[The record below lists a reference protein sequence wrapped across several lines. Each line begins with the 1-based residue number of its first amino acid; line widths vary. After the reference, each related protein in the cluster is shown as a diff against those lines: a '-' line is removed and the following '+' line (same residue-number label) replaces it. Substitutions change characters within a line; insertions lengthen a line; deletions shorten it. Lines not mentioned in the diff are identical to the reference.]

1 MTSMGLATSLQ
12 MPAIRASR
20 RLKTIPV
27 PPLVLVTTLLVLA
40 ASHGQANA
48 ANATN
53 STSSNSSS
61 GGEGGGAGVVWK
73 LEEGRVVNPGFT
85 KSRTTDN
92 PEWLANLQAGLFIN
106 CGGPNVT
113 TLWFADSTA
122 ITWTS
127 DAPLMTLGAPFT
139 ITPAAAGNRSNSNS
153 NNSSSAPLVGIPPL
167 AGVQRNGSSSAAGN
181 GTTGRSNSSIVISVI
196 STASNTAAN
205 GTATI
210 NTSTTNGTATN
221 GTAINS
227 PTSNSTATTSSPP
240 APAPSPTPPSIP
252 LPSSKNNT
260 TVSKPIVT
268 IPITPPSTEAKSLLT
283 FSDPSLAL
291 MAPVFESARAFNAQ
305 DGLTLW
311 YSLPVPE
318 PAYYVVRL
326 YFAELVNRVSG
337 ARRFNVSVEGTE
349 VLPAFAIGQRFP
361 TVDRTRAAAAG
372 AAGGGFG
379 RGFSGI
385 SAAEVVSTVTN
396 SDLVSIASSSTPAA
410 GSGSN
415 TSANTSANISTR
427 LTNKRR
433 NNRSI
438 SSSANSS
445 ANSTSSSANSTSSSS
460 NNSNSNSTS
469 SSGGAMEGDV
479 VRGHVVEVYV
489 PVTDGSVDV
498 FFTSGDIG
506 DPIISAISVLECP
519 KGMYNLTAPNSTAV
533 LASLYHIGAGLPP
546 NSFFL
551 DVIGRSWL
559 PDTPYLAAP
568 SPANTIIVDNT
579 PGGYTSLFS
588 VENADNPNMPPDAV
602 FTKWRTTVNG
612 HETEPQARFKAH
624 TLQYVF
630 PVPPSTPL
638 AVFLGFRDGLF
649 DFPGARFLQVFV
661 DGQLTLKPFDAF
673 APPATYLSK
682 ELYVTSNASG
692 FLTIEIANAN
702 YTGFTWDAFVNSLE
716 IFHVL
721 QWEEGRETAFKAT
734 LQAEQ
739 QQADPTVVVQ
749 SVWRGILL
757 GVASAAMV
765 LAVALAV
772 LIGMRWL
779 NARREAAAAAEAEK
793 EKLLGARP
801 RSRFNR
807 RANATGSVSY
817 MGSSFGGGMNGNSGG
832 SSGGGAGSMAV
843 SAFGAHCFTWEEMRV
858 ATNDFAPANVIG
870 KGGFGQVFRGQLE
883 SGHMVAVKRL
893 DVGSDQGEKEFVTE
907 VELLTRLHHRH
918 LVSLIGFCEED
929 DQRLMLVYEYVPNG
943 TLRHAL
949 HDADK
954 AREMTWNLRL
964 RVALGAARG
973 IEYLHRGA
981 LPPVI
986 HRDIKTTNILLDYQ
1000 MNAKVADFGLS
1011 RLAQQAVS
1019 GTHLDLISTN
1029 VKGTMGYLD
1038 PNYYTKQQLTEKSD
1052 VYSFGVILLELISGK
1067 VPIWMEPRA
1076 PPATATAAAD
1086 AAGAAGDAGDG
1097 GAAAGEGSSC
1107 DDSAAG
1113 TAAGAAA
1120 GGDGGGRGGGGV
1132 EERQLHD
1139 MDSDDDDEDDDED
1152 RLMNLV
1158 EWASPRIEAGRVDVV
1173 AARELQAASEA
1184 VLQSMQAVGELAL
1197 ACLEMQARNRPTM
1210 SQVVRQLEEIQLAL
1224 AEEDEESA
1232 QMLPLSTASPS
1243 AAAAANLGTSLI
1255 ASGIPPPLPL
1265 PTVDE
1270 DASADFSHPSAAS
1283 NSNVS
1288 ASNRASPRISP
1299 RSPCNGVDGA
1309 GSGGFT
1315 SPRGPHKP
1323 EGSAGGG
1330 FGAGAIKSPHPLIT
1344 SPHSPAQLNRTS
1356 SLPSPSSSHPHAL
1369 SPKTALSPSS
1379 KPAAWANQCWP
1390 RGTGSR
1396 ANSSS
1401 SKGKEKWAGAAG
1413 ENGALE
1419 QEGERMEEV
1428 EVGQE
1433 GEQVEIQSPI
1443 IESDQAPLKSAK
1455 RFLLKPGGL
1464 NSSIGNRSLDLGTRG
1479 R

>member
-1 MTSMGLATSLQ
+1 
-12 MPAIRASR
+12 
-20 RLKTIPV
+20 
-27 PPLVLVTTLLVLA
+27 
-40 ASHGQANA
+40 
-48 ANATN
+48 
-53 STSSNSSS
+53 
-61 GGEGGGAGVVWK
+61 
-73 LEEGRVVNPGFT
+73 
-85 KSRTTDN
+85 
-92 PEWLANLQAGLFIN
+92 GLFIN

-113 TLWFADSTA
+113 TLWFADTTA

-139 ITPAAAGNRSNSNS
+139 ITPAAAGNRSNSS
-153 NNSSSAPLVGIPPL
+153 SSSSAPLVGIPPL

-181 GTTGRSNSSIVISVI
+181 GISGRSNSSIVISVI

-221 GTAINS
+221 GTATNGTATNGTATNGTAINS
-227 PTSNSTATTSSPP
+227 PTSNSTATTSPP
-240 APAPSPTPPSIP
+240 SAASAPSPTPPSIP

-260 TVSKPIVT
+260 TVNKPTDT
-268 IPITPPSTEAKSLLT
+268 IPITLPSTEAKTLLT

-291 MAPVFESARAFNAQ
+291 MAPVFESARAFNAR

-326 YFAELVNRVSG
+326 YFAELVNRVPG

-385 SAAEVVSTVTN
+385 SAAKVVSTVTN
-396 SDLVSIASSSTPAA
+396 SDLVSIASSSSTAA
-410 GSGSN
+410 GNGNN
-415 TSANTSANISTR
+415 TGANTGGNISTR
-427 LTNKRR
+427 STNKRR

-438 SSSANSS
+438 NSSANSTNSSANSSANSSTNSSANSTSSSSS

-460 NNSNSNSTS
+460 SANSTS
-469 SSGGAMEGDV
+469 SSSSGGAVEGDV

-519 KGMYNLTAPNSTAV
+519 RGMYNLTAPNSTAV

-551 DVIGRSWL
+551 DAIGRSWL

-568 SPANTIIVDNT
+568 SPANTMVVDNA

-638 AVFLGFRDGLF
+638 AVFLGFQDGLF
-649 DFPGARFLQVFV
+649 DFQGARFLQVFV
-661 DGQLTLKPFDAF
+661 DGQLALKPFDAF
-673 APPATYLSK
+673 APFATYLAK
-682 ELYVTSNASG
+682 ELYVTSNTSG

-702 YTGFTWDAFVNSLE
+702 YTGFTWDAFVNAVE
-716 IFHVL
+716 VFHVL
-721 QWEEGRETAFKAT
+721 QWEEGREAAFKAT
-734 LQAEQ
+734 QQAAQ

-757 GVASAAMV
+757 GVVSAAMV

-772 LIGMRWL
+772 LLGMRWL
-779 NARREAAAAAEAEK
+779 NARRAAAAAAEAER

-817 MGSSFGGGMNGNSGG
+817 LGSSFGGGMNGNSGG
-832 SSGGGAGSMAV
+832 GSGSGGAGSMAV
-843 SAFGAHCFTWEEMRV
+843 SAFGAHCFTWEEMRE
-858 ATNDFAPANVIG
+858 ATSDFAPANVIG

-1076 PPATATAAAD
+1076 PPVPPAAD
-1086 AAGAAGDAGDG
+1086 AA
-1097 GAAAGEGSSC
+1097 AAA
-1107 DDSAAG
+1107 AA
-1113 TAAGAAA
+1113 AAAA
-1120 GGDGGGRGGGGV
+1120 GGDGGDDASGEAGPLDGGDAAGGGAGGDGGGGGGAAA

-1173 AARELQAASEA
+1173 AARELQEASEA

-1243 AAAAANLGTSLI
+1243 AAAAANLGNSLI

-1299 RSPCNGVDGA
+1299 RSLSNGGDGT
-1309 GSGGFT
+1309 GSGSFT

-1323 EGSAGGG
+1323 EASAGVGG
-1330 FGAGAIKSPHPLIT
+1330 GDAAAAAAGAGAGSGVAAIKSPRTLIT
-1344 SPHSPAQLNRTS
+1344 SPHSPAPLNRTS

-1369 SPKTALSPSS
+1369 SPKSALSISS
-1379 KPAAWANQCWP
+1379 KPATWANQCWP

-1396 ANSSS
+1396 PGSSS
-1401 SKGKEKWAGAAG
+1401 SKGKEKGAGAAG
-1413 ENGALE
+1413 ENGVQE

-1428 EVGQE
+1428 ELGQE

-1443 IESDQAPLKSAK
+1443 IESDQAPLKSATYLSSGP
-1455 RFLLKPGGL
+1455 LL
-1464 NSSIGNRSLDLGTRG
+1464 
-1479 R
+1479 

>member
-1 MTSMGLATSLQ
+1 KALITARLKFFRSCESLLAPADQPMLSMGLATSHQL
-12 MPAIRASR
+12 PAIHASR
-20 RLKTIPV
+20 RFKTSPIPT
-27 PPLVLVTTLLVLA
+27 LVLVTTLVVLA
-40 ASHGQANA
+40 AFHGQANA
-48 ANATN
+48 AKTSNR
-53 STSSNSSS
+53 SSSSNSSS
-61 GGEGGGAGVVWK
+61 SGEGGGGGVVWE

-139 ITPAAAGNRSNSNS
+139 ITPAAAGNRSNSSNS
-153 NNSSSAPLVGIPPL
+153 SSSAPLMGIRPL
-167 AGVQRNGSSSAAGN
+167 AGVQRNGSSAAGN
-181 GTTGRSNSSIVISVI
+181 GTSGRSNGSIVDFIV
-196 STASNTAAN
+196 STFNSTAAN
-205 GTATI
+205 GTA
-210 NTSTTNGTATN
+210 TNGTATN
-221 GTAINS
+221 GTATNG
-227 PTSNSTATTSSPP
+227 TATNGTATNGTATNGLTTNSTTSTSSPP
-240 APAPSPTPPSIP
+240 TAAPSRTPSSIP
-252 LPSSKNNT
+252 IPSPKNNT
-260 TVSKPIVT
+260 TTTPSDT
-268 IPITPPSTEAKSLLT
+268 IPITPPSTEAKTLLT

-291 MAPVFESARAFNAQ
+291 MAPVFESARAFNAR

-326 YFAELVNRVSG
+326 YFAELVNRVPG

-372 AAGGGFG
+372 AAGG
-379 RGFSGI
+379 
-385 SAAEVVSTVTN
+385 
-396 SDLVSIASSSTPAA
+396 
-410 GSGSN
+410 
-415 TSANTSANISTR
+415 
-427 LTNKRR
+427 
-433 NNRSI
+433 
-438 SSSANSS
+438 
-445 ANSTSSSANSTSSSS
+445 
-460 NNSNSNSTS
+460 
-469 SSGGAMEGDV
+469 
-479 VRGHVVEVYV
+479 
-489 PVTDGSVDV
+489 DGSVDV

-533 LASLYHIGAGLPP
+533 LASLYHIGAGLTP

-551 DVIGRSWL
+551 DAIGRSWL

-568 SPANTIIVDNT
+568 SPANTMTVDNA
-579 PGGYTSLFS
+579 PGIYNSLFS
-588 VENADNPNMPPDAV
+588 MENGDNPNMPPDAV

-661 DGQLTLKPFDAF
+661 DGQLAVKPFDAF
-673 APPATYLSK
+673 APPANYLAK

-702 YTGFTWDAFVNSLE
+702 YTGFTWDAFVNAVE
-716 IFHVL
+716 VFHML
-721 QWEEGRETAFKAT
+721 QWEEGREAAFKTT
-734 LQAEQ
+734 LQAAQ

-757 GVASAAMV
+757 GVVSAVFV
-765 LAVALAV
+765 LAIALAV
-772 LIGMRWL
+772 LLGMRWL
-779 NARREAAAAAEAEK
+779 NARRAAAAAAEAEK

-801 RSRFNR
+801 NSRFNR
-807 RANATGSVSY
+807 RANAAGSVSY
-817 MGSSFGGGMNGNSGG
+817 MGSSFGGGMNGSSGG
-832 SSGGGAGSMAV
+832 GSGGGGAGSKAI
-843 SAFGAHCFTWEEMRV
+843 SAFGAHCFTWEEMRE

-1067 VPIWMEPRA
+1067 ASPCIEAGRVDVV
-1076 PPATATAAAD
+1076 AARD
-1086 AAGAAGDAGDG
+1086 FPVVH
-1097 GAAAGEGSSC
+1097 SFKM
-1107 DDSAAG
+1107 
-1113 TAAGAAA
+1113 T
-1120 GGDGGGRGGGGV
+1120 
-1132 EERQLHD
+1132 Q
-1139 MDSDDDDEDDDED
+1139 
-1152 RLMNLV
+1152 
-1158 EWASPRIEAGRVDVV
+1158 ASPRIEAGRVDVV

-1224 AEEDEESA
+1224 AEEDEDA
-1232 QMLPLSTASPS
+1232 VQMLPLSTASTS
-1243 AAAAANLGTSLI
+1243 AAAAAANLGASLT

-1299 RSPCNGVDGA
+1299 RSPGNGVDAA
-1309 GSGGFT
+1309 GSGSFT
-1315 SPRGPHKP
+1315 SPRGTHKP
-1323 EGSAGGG
+1323 EGSAGAAAAGGAG
-1330 FGAGAIKSPHPLIT
+1330 FGAGAIKSPRTLIT
-1344 SPHSPAQLNRTS
+1344 SPYSPAPLNRTS
-1356 SLPSPSSSHPHAL
+1356 SLPSPSSSHPPAL
-1369 SPKTALSPSS
+1369 SPKSALSPSS

-1390 RGTGSR
+1390 RGTGNRPGS
-1396 ANSSS
+1396 SSS
-1401 SKGKEKWAGAAG
+1401 SKGKEKGAGAAG
-1413 ENGALE
+1413 ENGMQV

-1455 RFLLKPGGL
+1455 YLSSGPLL
-1464 NSSIGNRSLDLGTRG
+1464 
-1479 R
+1479 